1 MVARHGNCT
10 VLTQWLA
17 QEAPDCWAGSASAA
31 FPAEEP
37 DSMAGHA
44 PSAAAGWQS
53 TQFPLITQALH
64 RLQHP
69 IIKHEPL
76 I

>member
-1 MVARHGNCT
+1 MDGL

-53 TQFPLITQALH
+53 MQFPLATQAPH
-64 RLQHP
+64 RLRHS
-69 IIKHEPL
+69 IIKDAPL